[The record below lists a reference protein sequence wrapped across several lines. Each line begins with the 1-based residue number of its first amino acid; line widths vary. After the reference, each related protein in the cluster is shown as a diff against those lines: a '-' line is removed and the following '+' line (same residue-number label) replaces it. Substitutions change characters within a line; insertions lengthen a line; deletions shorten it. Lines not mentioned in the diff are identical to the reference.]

1 VVKLALG
8 RGNKWCECCRLERQ
22 FVGIMQAQH
31 GLFTLLYVLNRDGRI
46 RDDAIFGTSFEH
58 VIKLHN

>member
-1 VVKLALG
+1 
-8 RGNKWCECCRLERQ
+8 
-22 FVGIMQAQH
+22 MQAQH